1 MSSKQGKKEIRTNG
15 SVLRLEHFLV
25 ILSLE
30 RFMPL
35 ELAVLPRTVYGYHT
49 CRYGVDPTE
58 LLYQNRC
65 THRKKQRK
73 TGAMLMFLN

>member
-1 MSSKQGKKEIRTNG
+1 M
-15 SVLRLEHFLV
+15 LRLEHFLV

-49 CRYGVDPTE
+49 CRYGIQLSYYIKIGVHIEKSKENIRNNADVLKLTE
-58 LLYQNRC
+58 VRIDSMN
-65 THRKKQRK
+65 
-73 TGAMLMFLN
+73 LNLK